1 MRIVLLKD
9 VDRVGRAGEI
19 VKVADGFAR
28 NFLIPQRQALLATDA
43 NVSRFEFE
51 RKQHEAI
58 AEREKR
64 TAANLAE
71 ELEKDSL
78 TMVVRVGEE
87 DKMFGSVTVQNIS
100 DLLNEKGYEV
110 DRRKIVLGEPIRALG
125 VYNIDM
131 RLHSEVI
138 ATVKLWVVKE

>member
-51 RKQHEAI
+51 RKQHEAT

-64 TAANLAE
+64 AAANLAE

-100 DLLNEKGYEV
+100 DLLDEKGYEV
-110 DRRKIVLGEPIRALG
+110 DRRKIVLDEPIRALG
-125 VYNIDM
+125 VYNIVI